1 MAFSDTE
8 REKDK
13 KRNVNRALSADTNK
27 RWSDAQKLEAVQ
39 SYLVLGN
46 ISLVARILSIPR
58 ITLQVWKASN
68 WWKEL
73 VEELRLQ
80 EKMELSNKMKN
91 IVNAAHAVVEN
102 RLLNGDAVLNQKT
115 GQIVYK
121 PVAMRDA
128 HRVAVDLLN
137 QKNSLDKMNLEP
149 DQAEGATDK
158 LELLAEKFAEFATK
172 KIEQKLDKARTIEV
186 MGVVDTEVTDAIYEE
201 REEGLQER
209 KPSVQLETGTN

>member
-73 VEELRLQ
+73 IEELRLQ